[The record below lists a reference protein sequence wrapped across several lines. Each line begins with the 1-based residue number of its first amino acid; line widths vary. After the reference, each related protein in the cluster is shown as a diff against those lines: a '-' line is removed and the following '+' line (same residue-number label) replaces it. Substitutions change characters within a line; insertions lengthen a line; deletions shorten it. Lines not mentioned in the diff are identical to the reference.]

1 MTPLADGADVTS
13 MIQYTGTGSLTSA
26 TYRTSNGVSYIEFQT
41 SGPALNDEFSLK
53 TGGTNNLYDS
63 AGVQYSPQAS
73 YYKDGIWKYP
83 KANSAYNSASSIGIT
98 TGQGD
103 YTYYQEDGTLY
114 LNETTLKDAIAADP
128 DVVKRIFGATGD
140 TTAQKG
146 IAQRLYAEAD
156 AAMNK
161 LSREAGKPG
170 MTDNS
175 SALYLQLK
183 DYYTEIDK
191 IQERMEAEEERYYNM
206 FNAMESAL
214 QKMNSQSAWLA
225 QQTAQSQSG

>member
-1 MTPLADGADVTS
+1 M
-13 MIQYTGTGSLTSA
+13 
-26 TYRTSNGVSYIEFQT
+26 
-41 SGPALNDEFSLK
+41 NDEFKLK
-53 TGGTNNLYDS
+53 TGGVNTLYDS
-63 AGVQYSPQAS
+63 AGAQYTPQAS
-73 YYKDGIWKYP
+73 YYKDGVWKYP
-83 KANSAYNSASSIGIT
+83 KTTSAYTSASSIGIT

-114 LNETTLKDAIAADP
+114 LNEETLKEALAADP

-156 AAMNK
+156 AAMAK

-170 MTDNS
+170 MTDTS

-183 DYYTEIDK
+183 DYYTEMDK

-225 QQTAQSQSG
+225 QQTGQSQSSG